1 MATFGPVVKVP
12 LTPSSGGV
20 RQSVMLARSILFRC
34 AMLGVALI
42 LLDAC
47 ATSFHAGSPPPVE
60 RLASLKPG
68 VSTRAQVTATL
79 GTPQGQGNAL
89 SSSRPEV
96 QDLLVYQYVETDGQQ
111 VRTRNLLVFVDKQSG
126 LYQGYM
132 WFRSGQV
139 FGVNQ

>member
-1 MATFGPVVKVP
+1 MVA
-12 LTPSSGGV
+12 LSLLL
-20 RQSVMLARSILFRC
+20 RCSILG
-34 AMLGVALI
+34 AALL

-60 RLASLKPG
+60 RLVALKPG
-68 VSTRAQVTATL
+68 VSTRADVTATL

-111 VRTRNLLVFVDKQSG
+111 VRTRNLLVFVDKLSG
-126 LYQGYM
+126 SYQGYM

-139 FGVNQ
+139 LGVDQ

>member
-1 MATFGPVVKVP
+1 MVA
-12 LTPSSGGV
+12 LS
-20 RQSVMLARSILFRC
+20 LLLRC
-34 AMLGVALI
+34 SMLGAALL

-47 ATSFHAGSPPPVE
+47 SATSFHAGSPPPVE
-60 RLASLKPG
+60 RLAALKPG
-68 VSTRAQVTATL
+68 VSTRAEVTAIL
-79 GTPQGQGNAL
+79 GAPQGQGNAL

-111 VRTRNLLVFVDKQSG
+111 VRTRNLLVFVNKQSG

-139 FGVNQ
+139 LGVNQ

>member
-1 MATFGPVVKVP
+1 MVALSRLFGC
-12 LTPSSGGV
+12 S
-20 RQSVMLARSILFRC
+20 
-34 AMLGVALI
+34 MLGAALL

-47 ATSFHAGSPPPVE
+47 GATSFHAGTPPPIE
-60 RLASLKPG
+60 RLAALKPG
-68 VSTRAQVTATL
+68 VSTRAEVTATL
-79 GTPQGQGNAL
+79 GIPQGHGNAL

-111 VRTRNLLVFVDKQSG
+111 VHGRNLLVFVDKASW

-139 FGVNQ
+139 LGVNQ